1 MYAYLQLQHI
11 FWQPDIVRQ
20 QFLNSG
26 QIIHQGIAMDMQIRR
41 SFADVIMIPDI
52 CSQYMDIIDIGIT
65 GLA

>member
-11 FWQPDIVRQ
+11 FRQPDIVRQ

-26 QIIHQGIAMDMQIRR
+26 QIIHQGIAMDMRIRR

-52 CSQYMDIIDIGIT
+52 GSQYMDIIDIGIT